1 MKYSCC
7 LVLAFVLF
15 AQSVDADELTVIHAG
30 WLLAVPGEPP
40 APRQSIVIRNGRIAG
55 VSSGYLRLS
64 DLGETETTGSSA
76 RIVDL
81 SQAFVLPGLID
92 SHVHLSSAPGH
103 GEVGRAV
110 LQTEAELALVA
121 SKHAEM
127 TLQAGFTTVVDFGSV
142 GTPGNENAIFAV
154 RDAVRDGR
162 LAGPR
167 VLAAGTPIAATGLER
182 SSPYRDEVIASIDNR
197 SVCDSPYDCR
207 RAVRHQVKRGSDI
220 IVFFNTGSLLA
231 ENPVAQTM
239 TEEEMRAIVQ
249 TAHSLGRKVIADGHH
264 AAGIAAADSAGADI
278 VDSLHLYDDT
288 TFGSLRNDIFVQSH
302 IYGIVQAVGDTPES
316 LHTGLWGWLPE
327 PILLRFQA
335 IRLRPFA
342 VMQAYREGIRNIA
355 YASDA
360 GVYAWGENAGDF
372 VEFVKRGM
380 SSTDALKSATVNAA
394 RMLGLDNELGSI
406 AAGMKADII
415 AVQSSPLDDISEL
428 SRILFVMRDGIIY
441 RQPL

>member
-1 MKYSCC
+1 
-7 LVLAFVLF
+7 
-15 AQSVDADELTVIHAG
+15 
-30 WLLAVPGEPP
+30 LLAVPGEPP

>member
-92 SHVHLSSAPGH
+92 SHVHLSSAPGP

-428 SRILFVMRDGIIY
+428 GRILFVMRDGIIY